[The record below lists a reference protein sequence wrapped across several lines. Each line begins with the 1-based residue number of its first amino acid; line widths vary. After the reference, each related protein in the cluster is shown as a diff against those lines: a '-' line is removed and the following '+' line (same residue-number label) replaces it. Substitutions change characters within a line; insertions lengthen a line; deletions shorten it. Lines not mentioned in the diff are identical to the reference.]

1 MSQVGEWGSGIS
13 FVREWNNGES
23 YVVVGLAMGG
33 DQTITVG
40 NVRNGAY
47 RDAVTGGTIDVG
59 GGTVSFFVRGNS
71 AGIWVLDGP
80 GKIGEDGVYL
90 R

>member
-1 MSQVGEWGSGIS
+1 V
-13 FVREWNNGES
+13 
-23 YVVVGLAMGG
+23 
-33 DQTITVG
+33 
-40 NVRNGAY
+40 Y
-47 RDAVTGGTIDVG
+47 RDAVSGSEQHSDGSLHFNVNA
-59 GGTVSFFVRGNS
+59 NS